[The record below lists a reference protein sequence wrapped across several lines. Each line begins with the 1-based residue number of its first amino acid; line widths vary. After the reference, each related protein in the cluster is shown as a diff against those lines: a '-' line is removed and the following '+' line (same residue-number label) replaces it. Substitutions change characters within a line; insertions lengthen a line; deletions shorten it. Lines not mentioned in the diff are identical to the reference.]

1 MRVMIQE
8 AKIPESQVMLISG
21 HLTRATLE
29 RYNIVLLQNVQ
40 NAGASLNAFHNARGP
55 RKTAPPAVPQAAPV
69 QSAPA

>member
-29 RYNIVLLQNVQ
+29 RYNIVSLQKVQ
-40 NAGASLNAFHNARGP
+40 NAGA
-55 RKTAPPAVPQAAPV
+55 
-69 QSAPA
+69 